1 MAGNCSWNSVL
12 IGCPTF
18 TGVDQGERTSARV
31 AVPTLWFY
39 AARDPFYK
47 DGVPQELRRYWQE
60 AGGRAEFVFIAEHS
74 LPNAH
79 LALSDPKLWEQ
90 QADALL
96 KTAETTKR

>member
-1 MAGNCSWNSVL
+1 MCIRDSQKARLTRAAERAG
-12 IGCPTF
+12 
-18 TGVDQGERTSARV
+18 
-31 AVPTLWFY
+31 VPTLWFY

-47 DGVPQELRRYWQE
+47 EGVPQELRRYWQE
-60 AGGRAEFVFIAEHS
+60 AGGRAEFVYVAEHS

-79 LALSDPKLWEQ
+79 QALSDPKLWEQ